1 MIDELLEFVNVKEGQ
16 EEALKDYLQGKLISP
31 EGVKTYLDTTEGKK
45 LLQPIL
51 DRYHNKG
58 LESWKQNNLE
68 ALIEEEVSRR
78 NPAET
83 EEQKRIRRLEQQ
95 LNEEREYRKRTELTA
110 YAQRLA
116 AEKGLPSDIVD
127 FVIGADLEA
136 TETNIETFSR
146 VIADTVQT
154 QVKSRFKD
162 TGRTIPQTRTSS
174 IGEIESLKKQ
184 YAEAQEKNMPLQVRV
199 KLAREIQEL
208 ENMKE

>member
-146 VIADTVQT
+146 VISDTVQT

-174 IGEIESLKKQ
+174 MGEIESLKKQ
-184 YAEAQEKNMPLQVRV
+184 YAEAQEKNMPLQIRV
-199 KLAREIQEL
+199 KLAREIQEQ

>member
-1 MIDELLEFVNVKEGQ
+1 MLDELKEFIEVKEGQ
-16 EEALKDYLQGKLISP
+16 EQALMDYLQGIVISP

-68 ALIEEEVSRR
+68 SLIEDEVSRR

-83 EEQKRIRRLEQQ
+83 DEQKRIRKLEQQ
-95 LNEEREYRKRTELTA
+95 LNEEREYRKRTELTS

-116 AEKGLPSDIVD
+116 AEKGLPADIINFVVGSDED
-127 FVIGADLEA
+127 S

-146 VIADTVQT
+146 VISDSVQA
-154 QVKSRFKD
+154 QVKSRFKE
-162 TGRTIPQTRTSS
+162 TGRNIPNSRAATT
-174 IGEIESLKKQ
+174 GEIEELRKQ
-184 YAEAQEKNMPLQVRV
+184 YASAVEKNMPLQERI
-199 KLAREIQEL
+199 KISRQIQDL
-208 ENMKE
+208 EKQEE